1 MKKYSALRTI
11 ATILKILG
19 IIYGVL
25 TILAAIGSCL
35 IFGMV
40 EGVMSDILDM
50 GYGYGYGDYMGGA
63 SIVTGIIIGLV
74 ILITGGLTTLLLYGG
89 GESIYLLI
97 DLEQNTRDTANVLRI
112 ASGAPPHN

>member
-25 TILAAIGSCL
+25 TILSAIGACL
-35 IFGMV
+35 IFGLA
-40 EGVMSDILDM
+40 EGVMDDMM
-50 GYGYGYGDYMGGA
+50 GYGYGYGMGGA
-63 SIVTGIIIGLV
+63 SIVAGIIIGLV

-112 ASGAPPHN
+112 ASGAPPQS